1 MLSASQEERS
11 EKRQMREK
19 PAKAEG
25 GTDRGRDT
33 DPAKT
38 KRCRPARTDGE
49 TKGQGWTLKRQKLE
63 NDSDIDRLGM

>member
-1 MLSASQEERS
+1 MADSHLLSASQEERS

-25 GTDRGRDT
+25 ETDRGRDT

-38 KRCRPARTDGE
+38 KRCKPARTDGE
-49 TKGQGWTLKRQKLE
+49 TKEKG
-63 NDSDIDRLGM
+63 

>member
-1 MLSASQEERS
+1 MTKRSRLGERK
-11 EKRQMREK
+11 ERRKTGK
-19 PAKAEG
+19 EG

>member
-25 GTDRGRDT
+25 ETDRGRDT

-38 KRCRPARTDGE
+38 KRCKPAWTDGE
-49 TKGQGWTLKRQKLE
+49 TKEKG
-63 NDSDIDRLGM
+63 